1 MGTRSAVSPGWPR
14 WNRNWNE
21 EFRLVALDNR
31 GHGRSEKPRDAYA
44 EPELWANDVRA
55 VIETLELDDPV
66 LVGWS
71 YGGLIISDYLA
82 TYGDDDIAGINLTG
96 AITKYG
102 TEDADAV
109 IGQAFH
115 ELIPGF
121 ESTDVEESV
130 EALKTVIERCIHSE
144 IDEQDLYFVL
154 GFNTLVPPYVRE
166 GLHSRTVT
174 HDQDLREIDVPTL
187 ISHGEEDV
195 IVLPDAAEEHAELIP
210 DAETSFYPGVGHNA
224 FWEDAERFNR
234 ELEEFVSSL

>member
-130 EALKTVIERCIHSE
+130 EALKTVIERWDH
-144 IDEQDLYFVL
+144 
-154 GFNTLVPPYVRE
+154 
-166 GLHSRTVT
+166 
-174 HDQDLREIDVPTL
+174 
-187 ISHGEEDV
+187 
-195 IVLPDAAEEHAELIP
+195 
-210 DAETSFYPGVGHNA
+210 YP
-224 FWEDAERFNR
+224 
-234 ELEEFVSSL
+234 